1 MTAASIIGGPLDAFA
16 VARPEATAIVCDDET
31 TTWAALRRAV
41 DALGNEMDRRAPSG
55 RSIALLLPNSP
66 LFLAAFLACARSGR
80 EAVVI
85 DPAWPV
91 ARVRRALAD
100 LRPALA
106 FAEGEV
112 EGVETIVCDPRAA
125 LPAGPQDNAFP
136 ARARPEDS
144 FYVGFTSGST
154 GVPKGY
160 RRSHRSWIESFDAD
174 ATEFGVHERDVI
186 LAPGAMTHS
195 LFLYAAVHALQ
206 IGATLLMCRAF
217 RPGAVAR
224 LARTRRATVA
234 YGAPTHWRM
243 LIDADPQEL
252 GDLRW
257 AFSSGAK
264 WFADA
269 SKDLARLAPNAHLVE
284 FYGASELSFVAVRKP
299 GEGCPEDSVGRPF
312 SGVRLTI
319 RDGEGAA
326 LPAGRI
332 GRVFVHSPFLFSGYA
347 TDDADIARHCGE
359 MSVGDLGFLDER
371 GFLHLVGREN
381 RMIVTSGKNVF
392 AEEIERAL
400 EAAPVVRAAA
410 VIAVPDRRRGE
421 RIVALV
427 LPSSDVSLKRD
438 EISRHARAILP
449 LPFVPRVLAR
459 ARDWRWTA
467 SGKTD
472 FAAMRDIWEAREWD
486 LLR

>member
-1 MTAASIIGGPLDAFA
+1 MIASAIIGGPLDAFA
-16 VARPEATAIVCDDET
+16 LASPDEPAIICDDET
-31 TTWAALRRAV
+31 TTWAALRRAA
-41 DALGNEMDRRAPSG
+41 DSLAHEMDRRAPCG
-55 RSIALLLPNSP
+55 RSIALLLPNSS

-80 EAVVI
+80 EAVVL
-85 DPAWPV
+85 DPAWPG

-106 FAEGEV
+106 FAQSEV
-112 EGVETIVCDPRAA
+112 EGVETIVCDPREA
-125 LPAGPQDNAFP
+125 LPAGTEGDAFRL
-136 ARARPEDS
+136 RARPEDS

-174 ATEFGVHERDVI
+174 AVEFGVHERDVV

-217 RPGAVAR
+217 RPDAVAR
-224 LARTRRATVA
+224 LALARRATVA

-243 LIDADPQEL
+243 LIDADPQEF

-269 SKDLARLAPNAHLVE
+269 SKDLARLAPNARFVE

-299 GEGCPEDSVGRPF
+299 GEACPEDSVGRAF
-312 SGVRLTI
+312 SGVRLAI
-319 RDGEGAA
+319 RDSEGAA

-332 GRVFVHSPFLFSGYA
+332 GRVFVHSPFLFAGYA
-347 TDDADIARHCGE
+347 TDDADIARDCGE

-381 RMIVTSGKNVF
+381 RMIVTAGKNVF

-400 EAAPVVRAAA
+400 EAAPGVLAAA
-410 VIAVPDRRRGE
+410 AIGVPDRQRGE

-427 LPSSDVSLKRD
+427 LPSSGVSLKRA
-438 EISRHARAILP
+438 EISRHVRAILP